1 MTSFSNKLFFLQF
14 FSMVIIL
21 MFTFDITQNGV
32 QGWKYVRKTGVR
44 IYNGLGG
51 DDFR

>member
-1 MTSFSNKLFFLQF
+1 MSSFSNKLLFLQF
-14 FSMVIIL
+14 FLIIVL
-21 MFTFDITQNGV
+21 LFTFDITQNGV